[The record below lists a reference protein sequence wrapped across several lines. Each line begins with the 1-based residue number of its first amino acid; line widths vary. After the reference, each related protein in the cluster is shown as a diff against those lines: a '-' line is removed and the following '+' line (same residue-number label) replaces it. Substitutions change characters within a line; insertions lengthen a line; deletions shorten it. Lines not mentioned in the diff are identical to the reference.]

1 LIQDVTQMV
10 LKPQAIFSDPIAIKI
25 ASKLAY

>member
-1 LIQDVTQMV
+1 MV